1 MAEFA
6 CGDKG
11 PLLKPSMT
19 PQLWWM
25 IMQHFL
31 AAILFREG
39 KDENELNFIGC
50 VCVNLNTVWLKFLL
64 LKYRGIYDGNF
75 SY

>member
-1 MAEFA
+1 MWRQRTIVEALYDTSA
-6 CGDKG
+6 
-11 PLLKPSMT
+11 LLDDNAT
-19 PQLWWM
+19 F
-25 IMQHFL
+25 FL